1 MEASVDRW
9 GPGPGIRWQCRRGPS
24 EVPPRSGLEQ
34 PTTTEVP
41 QAACRGAHPV
51 AGQRHTMWSAG
62 LTHLTLCAL
71 FRFRGVDHL
80 PARLTL
86 SPARQGPSG

>member
-34 PTTTEVP
+34 VTTTEVP
-41 QAACRGAHPV
+41 QSACRGARPV
-51 AGQRHTMWSAG
+51 AGQQHPTWHG
-62 LTHLTLCAL
+62 
-71 FRFRGVDHL
+71 
-80 PARLTL
+80 AR
-86 SPARQGPSG
+86 P